1 MVVQTM
7 VGGGANLLHT
17 PTKTTLTLRKSM
29 TCYSFGLLLS
39 RFSIVM
45 AFAAC
50 SFLASTTFA

>member
-1 MVVQTM
+1 MVVQMM

-17 PTKTTLTLRKSM
+17 PTKITLTLRKSM
-29 TCYSFGLLLS
+29 MCYSFGSSLS

>member
-17 PTKTTLTLRKSM
+17 PTKTMLTLRKSM
-29 TCYSFGLLLS
+29 TCYSSSLFLS